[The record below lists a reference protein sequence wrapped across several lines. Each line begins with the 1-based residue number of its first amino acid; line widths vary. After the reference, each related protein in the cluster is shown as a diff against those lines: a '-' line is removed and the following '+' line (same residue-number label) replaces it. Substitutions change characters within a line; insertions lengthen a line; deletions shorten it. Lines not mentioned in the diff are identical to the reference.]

1 MGARKVQGAE
11 ESESLGMRD
20 FFQMERDGTRIEA
33 GRPIRTFWNEQGRRF
48 ELDARRQR
56 WREVPG
62 IGSPPEPMQAWNPLE
77 D

>member
-1 MGARKVQGAE
+1 MGAPKVQGPEEAE
-11 ESESLGMRD
+11 APGMRD
-20 FFQMERDGTRIEA
+20 FFRMERDATRIER

-62 IGSPPEPMQAWNPLE
+62 IGPRPDPTEGWRPLSG
-77 D
+77 